1 MEVKVDKSGGCRLTV
16 DISVPAAD
24 VRPDYDG
31 VVKHF
36 CKRAKIPGFRP
47 GKAPVALVESRFRKE
62 IVKQAQDQLLPDAYQ
77 KMLKQESL
85 EPVAVVGVNEVSLS
99 PDSGFSFQVVL
110 DVAPEFKLPKYHKI
124 TVGAVQVEVSEED
137 VDKGLEQ
144 MLKRYS
150 RYEDLPEGSVQE
162 QDMAQVTY
170 AGSCDGQPMSGMG
183 IKETEMAAGED
194 FWLPVVSESEFLPGL
209 NAALTGTLIGQ
220 TISLDVAFPADYRV
234 ADLAGRNAVY
244 TVTVKAIRRIKA
256 PEIDESFLKELGV
269 ESTDA
274 LRQQVREGLEAE
286 KKASEDNRQRQE
298 IVKFLLENTKLDAPE
313 SQVAQETSALLRSLL
328 NRMARAG
335 GTREM
340 LEKHRDE
347 IMGSV
352 SQQALERV
360 KLQYVSQA
368 IAKAE
373 DITVSD
379 EDVSKEIEVMSMH
392 YGMTGDKLRAEI
404 EKQDEGMDQLRRD
417 IRHARVLDFLLGQA
431 RIK

>member
-16 DISVPAAD
+16 GISVPAAD
-24 VRPDYDG
+24 VRPEYDG
-31 VVKHF
+31 VVKRF
-36 CKRAKIPGFRP
+36 CKKARIPGFRP

-85 EPVAVVGVNEVSLS
+85 EPVAVIGVSEVSLS
-99 PDSGFSFQVVL
+99 PDSGLSFHVVL

-137 VDKGLEQ
+137 VDKGLDQ

-170 AGSCDGQPMSGMG
+170 AGTCDGQPLTGLG
-183 IKETEMAAGED
+183 LKETEMAAGED
-194 FWLPVVSESEFLPGL
+194 FWLPVASESEFLPGL
-209 NAALTGTLIGQ
+209 NAALTGTPIGV

-234 ADLAGRNAVY
+234 AELAGRNAVY
-244 TVTVKAIRRIKA
+244 TVTIKAIRRIKA
-256 PEIDESFLKELGV
+256 PEIDVAFLKELEV
-269 ESTDA
+269 ESKDA
-274 LRQQVREGLEAE
+274 LRQQVREGLEAD

-360 KLQYVSQA
+360 KLQYVTQA
-368 IAKAE
+368 IAKTE

-379 EDVSKEIEVMSMH
+379 ADVDKEIEVMSTH
-392 YGMTGDKLRAEI
+392 YGMTADKLRAEI
-404 EKQDEGMDQLRRD
+404 EKQDGGMDQLRRD
-417 IRHARVLDFLLGQA
+417 IRHARVLDFLLGQSK
-431 RIK
+431 IK